1 MEATLTE
8 RTKEMKHP
16 SSRSL
21 MIPAAGVAAVVLGA
35 GGGVAAYAVAS
46 DTATQ
51 TIVRQVTVTDSQPA
65 ASNSALS
72 VSAIYDR
79 VHEGVVTIKVNT
91 QGGQAL
97 GSGFVID
104 SAGHIVTNAHVVDGA
119 SAISVEFANGS
130 TYDAQLVGTDPSTDV
145 AVIKVDAPTSVLTP
159 LEFGDSSAVQVGDE
173 VVAIGSPLGL
183 NETVTSGIV
192 SALHRTITSPNNF
205 SINDAIQTDA
215 AINHGNSGGPLLNSS
230 GEVIGINSQ
239 IESDS
244 GGNDGIGFAVP
255 SGTVKSVADQI
266 IATGKVEHAY
276 LGVGIATIDES
287 LSSELGLPAGVEVT
301 QVTPGGPADDA
312 GLKAADATTVVA
324 GQEFPTGGDV
334 ITAVDGKA
342 VSTSEEL
349 QSAIGALKPGD
360 TASISFSRD
369 GSEHTVQVTLGTRPS

>member
-1 MEATLTE
+1 MESDGY
-8 RTKEMKHP
+8 RKDQEMKRLP
-16 SSRSL
+16 SRSL
-21 MIPAAGVAAVVLGA
+21 KIAAAGAAAVVLGA
-35 GGGVAAYAVAS
+35 GGGVAAYEVAS
-46 DTATQ
+46 GTATQ
-51 TIVRQVTVTDSQPA
+51 TVVRQVTVTDSQPA
-65 ASNSALS
+65 ASSALS
-72 VSAIYDR
+72 VSALYDR
-79 VHEGVVTIKVNT
+79 VHQGVVTIKVT
-91 QGGQAL
+91 TPEGQAL

-104 SAGHIVTNAHVVDGA
+104 GEGHIVTNDHVVDGA
-119 SAISVEFANGS
+119 SSISVEFSDGS
-130 TYDAQLVGTDPSTDV
+130 TYDAQLVGTDASTDIG
-145 AVIKVDAPTSVLTP
+145 VIKVDAPSSELTP
-159 LEFGDSSAVQVGDE
+159 LQLGDSGALQVGDE

-215 AINHGNSGGPLLNSS
+215 AINHGNSGGPLLDLQ
-230 GEVIGINSQ
+230 GQVIGINSQ

-255 SGTVKSVADQI
+255 SNTVQSVVSQL
-266 IATGKVEHAY
+266 IATGKVQHAY
-276 LGVGIATIDES
+276 LGVGIATITDA
-287 LSSELGLPAGVEVT
+287 LSSQLGLPAGVEVT

-312 GLKAADATTVVA
+312 GLKAADATTVVG

-349 QSAIGALKPGD
+349 QSVIGAVKPGD
-360 TASISFSRD
+360 SASITYSRD

>member
-1 MEATLTE
+1 
-8 RTKEMKHP
+8 MKRLP
-16 SSRSL
+16 SRSL
-21 MIPAAGVAAVVLGA
+21 KIAAAGTAAVVLGA

-51 TIVRQVTVTDSQPA
+51 TVVRQVTVTDSQPA
-65 ASNSALS
+65 ANDSALS
-72 VSAIYDR
+72 VSALYDR
-79 VHEGVVTIKVNT
+79 VHQGVVTIKVST
-91 QGGQAL
+91 PEGQAL

-104 SAGHIVTNAHVVDGA
+104 REGHIVTNDHVVDGA
-119 SAISVEFANGS
+119 TSISVEFADGS
-130 TYDAQLVGTDPSTDV
+130 THDAELVGTDASTDI
-145 AVIKVDAPTSVLTP
+145 AVVKVDAPSSELTP
-159 LEFGDSSAVQVGDE
+159 LELGDSSAVQVGDE

-215 AINHGNSGGPLLNSS
+215 AINHGNSGGPLLDLE
-230 GEVIGINSQ
+230 GQVIGINSQ

-255 SGTVKSVADQI
+255 SNTVKSVVSQLL
-266 IATGKVEHAY
+266 ATGKVEHAY
-276 LGVGIATIDES
+276 LGVGIATITDA
-287 LSSELGLPAGVEVT
+287 LSSRLGLPAGVEVT

-312 GLKAADATTVVA
+312 GLKAADATTIVG

-334 ITAVDGKA
+334 ITAVNGKS

-349 QSAIGALKPGD
+349 QSVIGAMKPGD
-360 TASISFSRD
+360 SASITYFRD

>member
-1 MEATLTE
+1 
-8 RTKEMKHP
+8 MKRLP
-16 SSRSL
+16 SRSL
-21 MIPAAGVAAVVLGA
+21 KIAAAGAAAVVLGA

-65 ASNSALS
+65 ASSSALS

-79 VHEGVVTIKVNT
+79 VHQGVVTIKVAT

-104 SAGHIVTNAHVVDGA
+104 GAGHIVTNAHVVDGA
-119 SAISVEFANGS
+119 SSISVEFANGS
-130 TYDAQLVGTDPSTDV
+130 SYDAQLVGTDPSTDV
-145 AVIKVDAPTSVLTP
+145 AVIKVDAPSSVLTP
-159 LEFGDSSAVQVGDE
+159 LELGDSNTVQVGDQ

-183 NETVTSGIV
+183 DETVTSGIV

-205 SINDAIQTDA
+205 AINDAIQPDA

-230 GEVIGINSQ
+230 GAVIGINSQ

-255 SGTVKSVADQI
+255 SNTVKSVADQLV
-266 IATGKVEHAY
+266 ATGKVEHAF
-276 LGVGIATIDES
+276 LGVGIATIDDA
-287 LSSELGLPAGVEVT
+287 LSAELNVPTGVEVT

-312 GLKAADATTVVA
+312 GLKAADATSVVA
-324 GQEFPTGGDV
+324 GQEVPTGGDI
-334 ITAVDGKA
+334 ITAVDGKS
-342 VSTSEEL
+342 VTTSEEL
-349 QSAIGALKPGD
+349 QSVIGAMKPGD
-360 TASISFSRD
+360 TASLTVSRD
-369 GSEHTVQVTLGTRPS
+369 GSSRTVQVTLGTRPS